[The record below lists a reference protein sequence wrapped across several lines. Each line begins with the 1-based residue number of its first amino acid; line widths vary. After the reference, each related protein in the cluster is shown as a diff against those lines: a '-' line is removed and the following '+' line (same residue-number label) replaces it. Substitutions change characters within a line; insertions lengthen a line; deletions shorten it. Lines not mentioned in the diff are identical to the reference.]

1 MSENLAKIL
10 FCDIT
15 SKECSAGTIESNGK
29 TRRTKWKSVLPLNP
43 KDPAPRHKLSDKVR
57 SNQLA
62 FNLRI
67 LPLPSLATFHSAI
80 IGHSII
86 HKSAPPYIL
95 ELFPPKYSSRPSRR
109 LSLPSNSHYN
119 KIEQH
124 IVSSFNCAPKSICSL
139 SRLNFKS
146 RLKSHLLS

>member
-1 MSENLAKIL
+1 MVYL
-10 FCDIT
+10 FFHLSPLPLIFLPFSCFRNAFFASLLIISSLT
-15 SKECSAGTIESNGK
+15 
-29 TRRTKWKSVLPLNP
+29 KSVQIKSLLTSEFFPCLHLP
-43 KDPAPRHKLSDKVR
+43 V
-57 SNQLA
+57 
-62 FNLRI
+62 
-67 LPLPSLATFHSAI
+67 ATFHSAI

-95 ELFPPKYSSRPSRR
+95 ELFPPKFSSRPSCR

-124 IVSSFNCAPKSICSL
+124 IVSSFNCAPKSICYL

-146 RLKSHLLS
+146 RLKSHLLSSLSL